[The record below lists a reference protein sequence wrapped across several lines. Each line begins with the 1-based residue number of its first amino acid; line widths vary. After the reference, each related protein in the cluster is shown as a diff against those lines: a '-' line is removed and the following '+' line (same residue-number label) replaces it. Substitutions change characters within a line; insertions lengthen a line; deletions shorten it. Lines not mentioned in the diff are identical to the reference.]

1 MKIKPLTS
9 GYNRG
14 RDFLRFC
21 RGQDENNMRGRF
33 FQCFQQRVEGGPGN
47 HMRFI
52 NDKDPLFQFKRG
64 ILRFFYQTPDVV
76 NAVVGSGVHFN
87 DIRAVLPR
95 RTHAR
100 FAHAAW
106 FAVVRA
112 FTVEGTREDFSGTGF
127 AGSAGSAEQVCV
139 RNMIR
144 RNLIL
149 QNRCDVR
156 LPDHFL
162 EQLRAVFAV

>member
-1 MKIKPLTS
+1 
-9 GYNRG
+9 
-14 RDFLRFC
+14 
-21 RGQDENNMRGRF
+21 MRGRF

-76 NAVVGSGVHFN
+76 NAVVGCSVHFN
-87 DIRAVLPR
+87 DIRTFLFSGPDAGS
-95 RTHAR
+95 ADS
-100 FAHAAW
+100 AG
-106 FAVVRA
+106 FAVIRA